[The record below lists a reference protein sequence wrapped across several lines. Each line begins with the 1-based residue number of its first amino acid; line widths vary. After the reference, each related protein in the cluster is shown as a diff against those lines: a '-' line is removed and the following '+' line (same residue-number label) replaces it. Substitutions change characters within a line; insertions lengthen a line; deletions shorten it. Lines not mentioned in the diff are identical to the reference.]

1 MTFKASF
8 WLKFSIVNLLL
19 VAVLGVL
26 MRYKIGFEF
35 PHFNQKSLQH
45 AHSHFAFA
53 GWVTHTIM
61 TLMISFLHKNAK
73 LDFSSK
79 PYLTLL
85 IGNLICSYGMFFSFI
100 YQGYGSISITFSTL
114 TIFISYLFTYFFIRD
129 LKKTSIEQSTQLWF
143 KGALFFNVM
152 SSIGTFYLAYM
163 MATKNVIQNHYLS
176 SIYYYLHFQYNGWFL
191 FACLGFVYLF
201 LELKD
206 TENKNYKRIFYWFF
220 ISCIPTYFLSILWA
234 KLPVWVFV
242 VTVLATL
249 LQTLAWLKLVLLLKA
264 RAIKFLKN
272 THPILRIVF
281 VCVCIAMSLK
291 IVFQLLSTIPSL
303 SQLAFGFRPIVIAYL
318 HLVLLALISLF
329 LLFNI
334 YVNNL
339 LLFNRRALNGLKII
353 LIGVLLNEIVL
364 AIQGTAALSYTRIPF
379 VNEGLFLVSLCILL
393 GTLILCLSFKKRQN

>member
-35 PHFNQKSLQH
+35 PYFNQKSLQH

>member
-1 MTFKASF
+1 MALKTSF
-8 WLKFSIVNLLL
+8 WLKFSVVNLLL

-35 PHFNQKSLQH
+35 PYFNQKSLQH

-61 TLMISFLHKNAK
+61 TLMVHVLHKNSK
-73 LDFSSK
+73 LIIPSK
-79 PYLTLL
+79 PYLVLL

-114 TIFISYLFTYFFIRD
+114 TIFISYIFTYLFIRD
-129 LKKTSIEQSTQLWF
+129 LKKTSIEQTTQLWF
-143 KGALFFNVM
+143 KGALFFNVI

-234 KLPVWVFV
+234 KLPVWIFV
-242 VTVLATL
+242 ITVLATL
-249 LQTLAWLKLVLLLKA
+249 LQTVAWFKLVLLLKT
-264 RAIKFLKN
+264 RAIPFLKN
-272 THPILRIVF
+272 VHPILKIVF
-281 VCVCIAMSLK
+281 VCVGIAMSLK
-291 IVFQLLSTIPSL
+291 IIFQLLSTIPSL

-329 LLFNI
+329 LLFYI
-334 YVNNL
+334 YANHL
-339 LLFNRRALNGLKII
+339 LSFNRSALNGLEVV

-364 AIQGTAALSYTRIPF
+364 AIQGTAALSYTRVPF
-379 VNEGLFLVSLCILL
+379 VNEFLFLASLCILL
-393 GTLILCLSFKKRQN
+393 GTLILCFSFKKG

>member
-1 MTFKASF
+1 MALKTSF
-8 WLKFSIVNLLL
+8 WLKFSVVNLLL

-35 PHFNQKSLQH
+35 PYFNQKSLQH

>member
-8 WLKFSIVNLLL
+8 WLKLSIVNLLL

-35 PHFNQKSLQH
+35 PYFNQKSLQH

-61 TLMISFLHKNAK
+61 TLMIFVLYKYAK
-73 LDFSSK
+73 FSISPK
-79 PYLTLL
+79 PYLLL
-85 IGNLICSYGMFFSFI
+85 LFVNLICSYGMFFSFI

-143 KGALFFNVM
+143 KGALFFNVI

-191 FACLGFVYLF
+191 FACLGFLYLF

-220 ISCIPTYFLSILWA
+220 ISCIPTFFLSILWA
-234 KLPVWVFV
+234 KLPVWIFV
-242 VTVLATL
+242 LTVIATL
-249 LQTLAWLKLVLLLKA
+249 LQTFAWFKLVLLLKTQV
-264 RAIKFLKN
+264 IKALKN
-272 THPILRIVF
+272 VHPILKMIF
-281 VCVCIAMSLK
+281 ICIFIAMSLK
-291 IVFQLLSTIPSL
+291 IIFQLLSTIPSL

-329 LLFNI
+329 LLFYI
-334 YVNNL
+334 YANNL
-339 LLFNRRALNGLKII
+339 LPYNRIVLYGLEVV

-364 AIQGTAALSYTRIPF
+364 AIQGTAALSYTRVPF
-379 VNEGLFLVSLCILL
+379 VNEGLFLISLFIFL
-393 GTLILCLSFKKRQN
+393 GTLILCFSLKKRQN